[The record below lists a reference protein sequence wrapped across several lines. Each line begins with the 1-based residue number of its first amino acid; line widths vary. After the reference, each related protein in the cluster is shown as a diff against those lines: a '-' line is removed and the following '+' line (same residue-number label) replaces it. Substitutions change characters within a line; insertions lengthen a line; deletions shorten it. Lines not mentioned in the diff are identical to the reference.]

1 MNIVDYLVSVNKI
14 SIIAFIVTL
23 GFLGWEWKKL
33 SDEKK
38 KAVKPV
44 VPQFDPNAGPQPLE
58 GATAIELPDPLL
70 AKKAQY
76 HKIIIVALII
86 MVFVFGITSLVSLF
100 GARKKDAAGQAG
112 VVVREVQSNGIRVYD
127 QDWIELKG
135 TSAPVKAGDDLIIGV
150 STVKGLDLD
159 KARIRINDTQWGPD
173 TITTKFDV
181 PHAVYYRMYKIGSG
195 EAKLQIEAQLHS
207 KTDGWLSE

>member
-1 MNIVDYLVSVNKI
+1 MNIIDYLVSVNKI

-23 GFLGWEWKKL
+23 GFLAWEWKKL
-33 SDEKK
+33 NDEKK
-38 KAVKPV
+38 KAIKPTI
-44 VPQFDPNAGPQPLE
+44 PTFDPNEGPQPLE
-58 GATAIELPDPLL
+58 SATPIALPDPLTT
-70 AKKAQY
+70 KKAQY
-76 HKIIIVALII
+76 HKIIIIALII

-100 GARKKDAAGQAG
+100 GARKKDANGQAQ
-112 VVVREVQSNGIRVYD
+112 VVVREVQSNGIRIYD
-127 QDWIELKG
+127 IDWVELKG
-135 TSAPVKAGDDLIIGV
+135 TSAPVRPGDDIIIGV

-173 TITTKFDV
+173 TITSKYDV
-181 PHAVYYRMYKIGSG
+181 PHSVYYRMYKIGSG